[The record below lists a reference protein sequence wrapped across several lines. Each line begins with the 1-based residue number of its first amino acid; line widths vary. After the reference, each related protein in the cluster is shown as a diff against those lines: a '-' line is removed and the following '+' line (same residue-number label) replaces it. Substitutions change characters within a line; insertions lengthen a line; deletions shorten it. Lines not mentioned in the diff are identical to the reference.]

1 MTRVHNPDETFKL
14 WVLVREEVLLFFIY
28 LFFARSV
35 FTYQLEIHTNVLILF
50 WKQKKQKYKPS
61 ICCKGIRFMIY
72 EVYVCYDDDGEIWLF
87 GKILA
92 APFFRR
98 HWKRCSIFEFKQTR
112 LPLRAGP
119 GVADNSLEVF
129 SGKLRCFAIIFGKM
143 EVDETVR
150 WEYLFQSYL

>member
-61 ICCKGIRFMIY
+61 ICCKRIRFMIY
-72 EVYVCYDDDGEIWLF
+72 EVYFCYDDDGEIWLF

-112 LPLRAGP
+112 LPLR
-119 GVADNSLEVF
+119 
-129 SGKLRCFAIIFGKM
+129 
-143 EVDETVR
+143 
-150 WEYLFQSYL
+150 

>member
-87 GKILA
+87 DKMLA

-112 LPLRAGP
+112 LPLRQAWC
-119 GVADNSLEVF
+119 S
-129 SGKLRCFAIIFGKM
+129 
-143 EVDETVR
+143 
-150 WEYLFQSYL
+150 W